1 MTSNDYDARL
11 ARLETAKQGDT
22 ITVPDDW
29 EKPAAADVDLE
40 VSSLLIDTE
49 PGDVFTH
56 DGSDDGLPW
65 WHDDHGHTFTTDL
78 ARLGFDVDGHAT
90 ATDQIDEAID
100 KRIATSDAL
109 ADEDDQDGDEPI
121 GSVSDD
127 GIELDENRKN
137 DACCGCPECARLCHG
152 CDACEPDD
160 DEEGGPIGSV
170 TVEVVPDVSGFADAL
185 KSSLEGTSVSVD
197 VDNVTAQR
205 PTLDEFQLERVA
217 ALEHSLRIL
226 ESRRAPKASDKGALA
241 NLFSQGTLAPMVG
254 KRDLIDVA
262 AFISIGETG
271 VSA

>member
-1 MTSNDYDARL
+1 MTTTDYDARL
-11 ARLETAKQGDT
+11 ARLESAEKGDT
-22 ITVPDDW
+22 VTVPDCW
-29 EKPAAADVDLE
+29 TMPPETPLRADRRDFYDVR
-40 VSSLLIDTE
+40 

-56 DGSDDGLPW
+56 DGEEDSCPWEREDGRFEW
-65 WHDDHGHTFTTDL
+65 TTDL
-78 ARLGFDVDGHAT
+78 AALGFDVDGRAT
-90 ATDQIDEAID
+90 TTDQIDEAID

-127 GIELDENRKN
+127 GIELDENRTN

-160 DEEGGPIGSV
+160 DEDGPKASV

-197 VDNVTAQR
+197 VDNVAAQQ

-226 ESRRAPKASDKGALA
+226 ESRRGPKASG
-241 NLFSQGTLAPMVG
+241 QGPIAAMVSSGNTVPMVG